1 MYLNSDDYTFDV
13 SVKRI
18 IFIPYSVYFS
28 KQFNSIIK
36 RSWILFSFDSVSI
49 NQKKEKKNKNGKR
62 NTRIVQIIR
71 AIIIEICEYVK
82 WINNLRRL
90 SFEFVI
96 DNNYIW
102 ISFNY

>member
-49 NQKKEKKNKNGKR
+49 NQKKNGKR

-71 AIIIEICEYVK
+71 AIIIEICEYIK
-82 WINNLRRL
+82 WIIY
-90 SFEFVI
+90 E
-96 DNNYIW
+96 D
-102 ISFNY
+102 

>member
-1 MYLNSDDYTFDV
+1 MYLNLDDYTFDV
-13 SVKRI
+13 SVKCI

-36 RSWILFSFDSVSI
+36 RSWILFSFDPVSI
-49 NQKKEKKNKNGKR
+49 NQKKNKNGKR